1 MADETMLDKAQIDNA
16 NRVPLHM
23 QAVKHFDL
31 RLKMESLVGL
41 MLLLLSVGGLS
52 RPQANSQAKS
62 PQSGE
67 VKTETAK
74 AKPGADEMRRLG
86 FYVGEWTYTET
97 YPNGTVNHGTYSS
110 KLGPGGNSLLNTF
123 HSQGPVGDFEGML
136 VYTWD
141 LAEGKYKAYV
151 FGGDFPGALV
161 ETGEFE
167 GEKLVFHGELGAGGA
182 KIQVRNVT
190 WMASPG
196 KLISEQYMSRAG
208 APEKLLV
215 RVEASKQ

>member
-1 MADETMLDKAQIDNA
+1 MMNET
-16 NRVPLHM
+16 NRRRLGMRQFSAWGSNLRTMTLLGVTFI
-23 QAVKHFDL
+23 AV
-31 RLKMESLVGL
+31 MVSGL
-41 MLLLLSVGGLS
+41 GVVRQTSETKSAAAPG
-52 RPQANSQAKS
+52 AK
-62 PQSGE
+62 P
-67 VKTETAK
+67 
-74 AKPGADEMRRLG
+74 KPGADEMKRLG

-141 LAEGKYKAYV
+141 LNEEKYKAYV
-151 FGGDFPGALV
+151 FGGDLPGALV

-167 GEKLVFHGELGAGGA
+167 GEKLVLHGELGGGA
-182 KIQVRNVT
+182 AKVQMRNVT

-196 KLISEQYMSRAG
+196 KLISETYMSRAG

-215 RVEASKQ
+215 RVLASKQ

>member
-1 MADETMLDKAQIDNA
+1 MMNET
-16 NRVPLHM
+16 NRRRLGMRQFSAWGSNLRTMTLLGVTFI
-23 QAVKHFDL
+23 AV
-31 RLKMESLVGL
+31 MVSGL
-41 MLLLLSVGGLS
+41 GVVRQTSETKSAAAPG
-52 RPQANSQAKS
+52 AK
-62 PQSGE
+62 P
-67 VKTETAK
+67 
-74 AKPGADEMRRLG
+74 KPGADEMKRLG

-141 LAEGKYKAYV
+141 PAEGKYKAYV
-151 FGGDFPGALV
+151 FSGDLPGALI
-161 ETGEFE
+161 ETGAFE
-167 GEKLVFHGELGAGGA
+167 GEKLVLKGEIGGG
-182 KIQVRNVT
+182 KVLMRNVT

-196 KLISEQYMSRAG
+196 KLISETYMSRAG

-215 RVEASKQ
+215 RVEATKQ